1 MEQIK
6 VLCRRHTDLSEADM
20 EILERYATALQTIAD
35 MEEADIFL
43 DCPTRDG
50 DAIVVAEAKPKN
62 GASAYRSS
70 VVGMM
75 ATAEHEPAVA
85 RTFRLGV
92 ATRQMKAVTQE
103 RSNVIQTVEPIRNY
117 GRVIGVL
124 IREKRDDCQMVSPI
138 LHLSE
143 QSMQHMTD
151 FIARVVDEHS
161 WLPECIDEALLIVSN
176 DGVIT
181 FRNTLARDLYR
192 KLGYVEDILG
202 KRYENF
208 RLIDQVTT
216 RDEELSFT
224 AVELKIGAVYL
235 VFKRIPIHENGI
247 AFAILMTDTTFK
259 HEQEQ
264 QLILKSVAIKEM
276 HHRVKNNLQTIA
288 SLLRLQTR
296 RTDQESTRQVLY
308 DSMNRILAI
317 AATHEL
323 LACSGVDEI
332 MLGEVIV
339 HIKNNA
345 VRFFAPQH
353 LALELTVEGDDFRVD
368 SDIATSVALVI
379 NELLQNSLKYAF
391 TGRESGAI
399 RIIVTYGE
407 LYSQIQ
413 VIDDGC
419 GFQVSQDS
427 AKHLG
432 LNIVETLVRDKLHG
446 RLSIQS
452 DSNGTCVTFDFKKN
466 KISDLSGTT

>member
-202 KRYENF
+202 KISGVGRVEVMLTLQSSGEKVLASDSTLRYSGSAQAPDDYERAAETVLISGGVCAQGEVLTKPLTEYVQENAF
-208 RLIDQVTT
+208 AGR
-216 RDEELSFT
+216 
-224 AVELKIGAVYL
+224 
-235 VFKRIPIHENGI
+235 RIP
-247 AFAILMTDTTFK
+247 TPP
-259 HEQEQ
+259 
-264 QLILKSVAIKEM
+264 V
-276 HHRVKNNLQTIA
+276 RIA
-288 SLLRLQTR
+288 SLGSDAGL
-296 RTDQESTRQVLY
+296 
-308 DSMNRILAI
+308 IG
-317 AATHEL
+317 AA
-323 LACSGVDEI
+323 C
-332 MLGEVIV
+332 
-339 HIKNNA
+339 
-345 VRFFAPQH
+345 
-353 LALELTVEGDDFRVD
+353 
-368 SDIATSVALVI
+368 LV
-379 NELLQNSLKYAF
+379 S
-391 TGRESGAI
+391 
-399 RIIVTYGE
+399 
-407 LYSQIQ
+407 
-413 VIDDGC
+413 
-419 GFQVSQDS
+419 
-427 AKHLG
+427 
-432 LNIVETLVRDKLHG
+432 
-446 RLSIQS
+446 
-452 DSNGTCVTFDFKKN
+452 
-466 KISDLSGTT
+466 